1 MLIFIEQSDS
11 TAKSRASVTYSF
23 EQLFNKFATV
33 YKSMAR
39 HENLVVDTSDVA
51 VSVNQMRTI
60 LDEFVKSK

>member
-1 MLIFIEQSDS
+1 
-11 TAKSRASVTYSF
+11 
-23 EQLFNKFATV
+23 
-33 YKSMAR
+33 MAR